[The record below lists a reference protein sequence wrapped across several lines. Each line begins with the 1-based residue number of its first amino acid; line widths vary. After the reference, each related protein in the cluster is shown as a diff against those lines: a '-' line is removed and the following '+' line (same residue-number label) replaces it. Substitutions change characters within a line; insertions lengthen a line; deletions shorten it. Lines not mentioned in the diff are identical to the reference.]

1 MGNPVSAAVYR
12 KSSATIQRPASA
24 VKGFACL
31 TLEGRSSDEVLLWLV
46 IEAERTLVLIRHGQ
60 TDWNVEERFQGQ
72 LDTAMNAV
80 GRRQAADV
88 KRYLAGTTFDKVYSS
103 PLCRAFETARLIVG
117 DSPIIPDRRLSEIH
131 HGLWQGRTKNEIHR
145 RWPDQW
151 KRWQE
156 QPHFTP
162 RDGEPA
168 GRVRRRVED
177 FLRSMQ
183 GTNILCVSHGVIIQN
198 ILSVL
203 LGCSYSADVPR
214 NGSIH
219 IFYFRK
225 KDVCRVRE
233 AQVAR

>member
-1 MGNPVSAAVYR
+1 
-12 KSSATIQRPASA
+12 
-24 VKGFACL
+24 
-31 TLEGRSSDEVLLWLV
+31 V

-88 KRYLAGTTFDKVYSS
+88 KRYLAGTMFDKVYSS

-219 IFYFRK
+219 TFSFHK
-225 KDVCRVRE
+225 KEVCNYWMVTLAHRGAVPG
-233 AQVAR
+233 A